1 MRRPCRAR
9 HTDRNATTSVR
20 RAAASPAR
28 FAVSPKPLPQTWHLP
43 REERED
49 GKGDPMRQRPR
60 DEVPPPLP
68 ERREKP
74 MRKAIAGT
82 SNTSTVEARRRMWK
96 TGLACTAEALCAVM
110 TGAIAG
116 ASMPATQLP
125 PACSGG
131 ASCATIG
138 TGAMAVAAAR
148 AGDAGVPKHPAT
160 QRQART
166 RTAKQQSESAG
177 NNRTKAR
184 QQSAHGARAARRA
197 RDRRLEA
204 DYGDVL
210 AQLEKLIEEE
220 LEEVGIVDLERSVA
234 LRIMR
239 GESYREISEH
249 IYYSENAVKYHAKR
263 IFEKAQ
269 TSSRHEFEMLVRR
282 NVEKRIGQV
291 NAAGK
296 RCASEPT
303 RRESPSREGRIGETP
318 TRRHRQTESRFHNPR
333 KGQAG
338 IRCEQAAF
346 RLRGSRTGLAPDLAP
361 ARPR

>member
-1 MRRPCRAR
+1 
-9 HTDRNATTSVR
+9 
-20 RAAASPAR
+20 
-28 FAVSPKPLPQTWHLP
+28 
-43 REERED
+43 
-49 GKGDPMRQRPR
+49 
-60 DEVPPPLP
+60 
-68 ERREKP
+68 

-110 TGAIAG
+110 TGAVAG
-116 ASMPATQLP
+116 ASMSATQLP
-125 PACSGG
+125 PACSG
-131 ASCATIG
+131 ALLCATIG

-148 AGDAGVPKHPAT
+148 GPRRRSPEASGNAAPGENEDGE
-160 QRQART
+160 
-166 RTAKQQSESAG
+166 TAKPESAG
-177 NNRTKAR
+177 NNPDEGAATEHAWSEG
-184 QQSAHGARAARRA
+184 SAPRNTRS
-197 RDRRLEA
+197 RLEA

-220 LEEVGIVDLERSVA
+220 LEEVGIVALERSVA

-291 NAAGK
+291 NAAGETMRK
-296 RCASEPT
+296 RADAA
-303 RRESPSREGRIGETP
+303 GIA
-318 TRRHRQTESRFHNPR
+318 ESRRTDRGN
-333 KGQAG
+333 AD
-338 IRCEQAAF
+338 AAPSAN
-346 RLRGSRTGLAPDLAP
+346 GVEVS
-361 ARPR
+361 

>member
-1 MRRPCRAR
+1 
-9 HTDRNATTSVR
+9 
-20 RAAASPAR
+20 
-28 FAVSPKPLPQTWHLP
+28 
-43 REERED
+43 
-49 GKGDPMRQRPR
+49 
-60 DEVPPPLP
+60 
-68 ERREKP
+68 

-96 TGLACTAEALCAVM
+96 TGLACAAEALCAAM
-110 TGAIAG
+110 TGAVAG

-125 PACSGG
+125 PACSG
-131 ASCATIG
+131 ALLCATIG

-148 AGDAGVPKHPAT
+148 GPRRRSPEASGNAAPGENEGGE
-160 QRQART
+160 
-166 RTAKQQSESAG
+166 TAKPENTG
-177 NNRTKAR
+177 NNLDEGTATERAWSEG
-184 QQSAHGARAARRA
+184 SAPRNTRS
-197 RDRRLEA
+197 RLEA

-220 LEEVGIVDLERSVA
+220 LEEVGIVNLERSVALRIMRGESYREISEHISAPRNTRSRLEADYGDVLAQLEKLIEEELEEVGIVNLERSVA

-291 NAAGK
+291 NA
-296 RCASEPT
+296 T
-303 RRESPSREGRIGETP
+303 GETM
-318 TRRHRQTESRFHNPR
+318 RKRADAAGIAESRRTDRGN
-333 KGQAG
+333 AD
-338 IRCEQAAF
+338 AAPSAN
-346 RLRGSRTGLAPDLAP
+346 GVEVS
-361 ARPR
+361 